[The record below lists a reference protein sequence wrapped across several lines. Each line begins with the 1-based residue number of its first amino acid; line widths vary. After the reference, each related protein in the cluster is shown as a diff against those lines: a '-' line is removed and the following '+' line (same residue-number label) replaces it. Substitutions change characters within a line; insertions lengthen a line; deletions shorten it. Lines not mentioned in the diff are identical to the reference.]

1 MVPRSEAG
9 RVQGLDSRSSAGDPA
24 ISLVRPCARMAGL
37 FLAGSNS
44 SVSISN
50 GRVSP
55 TMTMLGSIL
64 LAAVICLKKQQTTMF
79 VLLLLILVI
88 AATLGIFRLNSFPLG
103 YLETRINLAK
113 KQVRRATLV
122 TIG

>member
-50 GRVSP
+50 GRGVP
-55 TMTMLGSIL
+55 TVTMLGSIL
-64 LAAVICLKKQQTTMF
+64 LAAVICLKKKQTTMF
-79 VLLLLILVI
+79 VLLSLSPVI
-88 AATLGIFRLNSFPLG
+88 AAPLAIFRRHSFRLG
-103 YLETRINLAK
+103 YLDT
-113 KQVRRATLV
+113 VC
-122 TIG
+122 